1 MEGLT
6 GFKVGNGRRK
16 KGRRKKEEDVLVH
29 TWNSI
34 DCINYPQSSHPFFKL
49 F

>member
-16 KGRRKKEEDVLVH
+16 KGRRKKMYSYIHGIALIV
-29 TWNSI
+29 
-34 DCINYPQSSHPFFKL
+34 
-49 F
+49 